1 MTQSRILPMFAV
13 CAALAL
19 THSTVRAEDAAPA
32 KDDKA
37 KADAAA
43 AAPAQAQGRGGRGNW
58 GGGGGG
64 GGAPGGNTFGGG
76 MAGGRG
82 IGGIGGGGTGGNGVF
97 SIASRALGVDIQDP
111 KAVLKVDE
119 LPLGAQKHFVTLVPV
134 GGVDNLSNTGKGW
147 NMENIF
153 TMTPEQTKSVEA
165 LREEYQAEEKKLQ
178 TEIAAQEKKL
188 ADKAIELRQ
197 SFEKRANDLLTGAD
211 KESKTKLDAL
221 SVDVHKKSADLVAE
235 TLPLYDMNDFQQ
247 GFALIRALSDKM
259 SKITKDGEVKL
270 VELVPETAKDKVQ
283 TLIKTL
289 DEARDRSA
297 QMIGGRGANVAPG
310 AGGGNTRG
318 RNGPGGN
325 DAVKPPKPPDT
336 TDNKF

>member
-1 MTQSRILPMFAV
+1 MAQFRVSQVFAV
-13 CAALAL
+13 CAAMAL
-19 THSTVRAEDAAPA
+19 TLSNVRAEDAAPA

-37 KADAAA
+37 KADAATP
-43 AAPAQAQGRGGRGNW
+43 APAQGRGGRGNW
-58 GGGGGG
+58 GGGAGG
-64 GGAPGGNTFGGG
+64 GGAPGGNAFGGGG

-82 IGGIGGGGTGGNGVF
+82 MGGFGGGGGIAGTGGNGVI

-111 KAVLKVDE
+111 KAVLKVEE

-165 LREEYQAEEKKLQ
+165 LREEYQTEEKKLQ
-178 TEIAAQEKKL
+178 TEIAAQEKAL

-197 SFEKRANDLLTGAD
+197 KFEQRANDLLTGAD
-211 KESKTKLDAL
+211 KESKAKLDAL

-259 SKITKDGEVKL
+259 SKITKDGEAKL

-283 TLIKTL
+283 TLIKSL
-289 DEARDRSA
+289 DEARDRSSRFM
-297 QMIGGRGANVAPG
+297 QGGP
-310 AGGGNTRG
+310 GGGMTRG
-318 RNGPGGN
+318 RNGPGGT